1 MSIIKA
7 VRWGVPKEQEMLSH
21 TALRCAKTAPG
32 YLHGRFAGYHWIDT
46 FFSRVLV
53 FEA

>member
-1 MSIIKA
+1 MPLSWRDAAMSGNK
-7 VRWGVPKEQEMLSH
+7 WS
-21 TALRCAKTAPG
+21 G
-32 YLHGRFAGYHWIDT
+32 YLHSRFAGYHWIDT